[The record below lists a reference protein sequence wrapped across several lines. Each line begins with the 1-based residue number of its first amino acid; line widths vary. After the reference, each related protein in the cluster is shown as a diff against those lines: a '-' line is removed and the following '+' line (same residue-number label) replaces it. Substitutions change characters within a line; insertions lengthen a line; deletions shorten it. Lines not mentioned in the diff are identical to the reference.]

1 MSLWRLPRY
10 PPPRPLHA
18 QGCRL
23 PYAQPKSNRIKD
35 ATDCIRVSEN
45 TSALGSEQHASSEPL
60 AFGGG
65 DIRHQKVVLSPVP
78 DRCFVRHYTLVL
90 ALYSRSPQ
98 AEVENL
104 NDVVGTSGF
113 QAPSRVCRIAVVDCQ
128 GGSGLG
134 PDPPVQLLAVYPTLR
149 GAAAPHRLDQ
159 YRAQGDHH
167 PARSGRLCRSPRA

>member
-1 MSLWRLPRY
+1 MNHATYCDAFYAWRAAK
-10 PPPRPLHA
+10 RPVAPIL
-18 QGCRL
+18 L
-23 PYAQPKSNRIKD
+23 DKD

-98 AEVENL
+98 AEL
-104 NDVVGTSGF
+104 RQMF
-113 QAPSRVCRIAVVDCQ
+113 AR
-128 GGSGLG
+128 
-134 PDPPVQLLAVYPTLR
+134 TL
-149 GAAAPHRLDQ
+149 
-159 YRAQGDHH
+159 
-167 PARSGRLCRSPRA
+167 